1 MTERVTGW
9 AFVAAQAALIVA
21 LVLIPSADHYPTP
34 DWLEATA
41 DIVFWIG
48 VGLAVIAG
56 AYLGRSLTATP
67 VPTNAATLKTS
78 GPYRWV
84 RHPIY
89 TGVVFIVVAM
99 AVRSGNAIELLLG
112 VVTIVFFHGK
122 AAWEEQRLN
131 ERFDGYADYAARTP
145 RFIPWPW

>member
-34 DWLEATA
+34 DWLGATA
-41 DIVFWIG
+41 DVVFWIG

-67 VPTNAATLKTS
+67 VPTAAATLKTA

-89 TGVVFIVVAM
+89 TGVVLIVVAM
-99 AVRSGNAIELLLG
+99 AVRSGNVVGLLLG
-112 VVTIVFFHGK
+112 VATIVFFHWK
-122 AAWEEQRLN
+122 AAWEEQRLRD
-131 ERFDGYADYAARTP
+131 RFEAYADYAARTP
-145 RFIPWPW
+145 RFIPRPW